1 MLENKGE
8 IIAVCETVMTELCEV
23 ETLNEENARLQ
34 AELEVTTGLMER
46 LIAANAAMAQDQ
58 AEYNR
63 QFAEYETRYNML
75 REKVAEVE
83 AERARRIAQRG
94 TLKEYLATLSTQ
106 GPITSFDETLWYGT
120 VEQVRVKADNRL
132 CFIFKDGKEI
142 EI

>member
-8 IIAVCETVMTELCEV
+8 IIAVCETVMTERCEV

-58 AEYNR
+58 AEYNH

-94 TLKEYLATLSTQ
+94 MLKEYLATLRAQ

>member
-1 MLENKGE
+1 
-8 IIAVCETVMTELCEV
+8 
-23 ETLNEENARLQ
+23 
-34 AELEVTTGLMER
+34 
-46 LIAANAAMAQDQ
+46 MAQDQ
-58 AEYNR
+58 AEYNH